1 MHEIFM
7 LYAPD
12 FEQGINYSPN
22 FSLPIAL
29 TCMFSQNFPCQNFP
43 VYNTYRETLILICYM
58 CVYLYIYILY
68 SGFLSRIK
76 VPSKLNSSD
85 T

>member
-7 LYAPD
+7 LHAPD

-29 TCMFSQNFPCQNFP
+29 TYMFSRNFPHQNFP
-43 VYNTYRETLILICYM
+43 VYNTYREALILICYM

-68 SGFLSRIK
+68 SGFLSQIK
-76 VPSKLNSSD
+76 VLAKLNGSN